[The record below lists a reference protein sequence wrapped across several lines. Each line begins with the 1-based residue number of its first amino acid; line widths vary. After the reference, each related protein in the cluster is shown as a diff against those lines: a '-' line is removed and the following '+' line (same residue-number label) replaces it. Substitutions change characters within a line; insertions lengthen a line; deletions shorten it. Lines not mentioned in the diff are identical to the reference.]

1 MRAYAAT
8 VQAAGTKADT
18 RVKGAQLKLEA
29 AKAMGSFSAQ
39 LAAGAMSAAKVGA
52 DLGARV
58 NFSHAENF
66 ETIRRYD

>member
-1 MRAYAAT
+1 
-8 VQAAGTKADT
+8 
-18 RVKGAQLKLEA
+18 
-29 AKAMGSFSAQ
+29 MGSFSAQ